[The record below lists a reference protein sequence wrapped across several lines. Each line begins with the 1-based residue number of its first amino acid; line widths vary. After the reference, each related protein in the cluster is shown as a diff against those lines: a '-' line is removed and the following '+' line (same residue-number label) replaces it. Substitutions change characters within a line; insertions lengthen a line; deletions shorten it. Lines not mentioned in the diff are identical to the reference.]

1 MPDTSYFPHLLSSST
16 NQNTTHRYIYLAA
29 TLAAAVFGYSAIA
42 NNYNNTNINQTNNKN
57 QNTSLTTSDMTESTA
72 TAASTIHPT
81 HINGVPCVL
90 HEIGD
95 VMHYLFF
102 QMRDLV
108 CEKSVTRVDI
118 VGKYRRIFS
127 KKKED
132 HVVCSPLIIGSGGED
147 EWDNMEAVFSYM
159 MCGYSVAWMW
169 DVLKQLL
176 GGKNLISLAATFFL
190 AELFSLFVPF

>member
-1 MPDTSYFPHLLSSST
+1 MPYTSYLSHLLSSST
-16 NQNTTHRYIYLAA
+16 PNTTHRYIYLVA
-29 TLAAAVFGYSAIA
+29 TLAAAVFGYSAIV
-42 NNYNNTNINQTNNKN
+42 NNDNIDNKNNNKN
-57 QNTSLTTSDMTESTA
+57 KNTSLITSDMTDSSA
-72 TAASTIHPT
+72 TAASTISST

-102 QMRDLV
+102 QTRDLV